1 VTGFLLLFGGI
12 VALLWFIFGP
22 EMGARPL
29 LRKKPEGSPPDGDHQ
44 EQLTPTHLPTVISDL
59 ESRNPLSRAA
69 QVRHST
75 STAKGATEITR
86 TNTDLIRAKGE
97 EIETYLDKATSI
109 AKKQEEL
116 RQVPV
121 EMQAREQDLK
131 ARLAEARLKEAE
143 ADKKLK
149 GLDNPPPAPKPEP
162 PPKRALTDFE
172 KRDEIRLRYDKWRQD
187 VRARATMSGEQK
199 RREIERLNQ
208 EEERELKR
216 LDV

>member
-1 VTGFLLLFGGI
+1 MIGFLLILVGVF
-12 VALLWFIFGP
+12 ALLWFIFGP
-22 EMGARPL
+22 EISARPL
-29 LRKKPEGSPPDGDHQ
+29 LRKKPDGSPADGDHQ
-44 EQLTPTHLPTVISDL
+44 EQLAPTHLPTVIGDL

-75 STAKGATEITR
+75 SAAKGATEITR

-131 ARLAEARLKEAE
+131 AKLAEARLKEAE
-143 ADKKLK
+143 ADEKRK
-149 GLDNPPPAPKPEP
+149 GLQNQPAPKPP
-162 PPKRALTDFE
+162 PVRELDDFE
-172 KRDEIRLRYDKWRQD
+172 KREEIRALYEKRRQE
-187 VRARATMSGEQK
+187 VHSRATMSEEQK
-199 RREIERLNQ
+199 RRELERLT
-208 EEERELKR
+208 EEENKKLRR